1 MSFIILYLANIFK
14 ALDRLLNAVT
24 FGSGDETL
32 SSRLGKKQ
40 AKGSH
45 FACVFCRFL
54 DIFQRD
60 HCARSINNDDGANAT
75 IPD

>member
-1 MSFIILYLANIFK
+1 MMKRYLMNILS
-14 ALDRLLNAVT
+14 ALDRLANAIT
-24 FGSGDETL
+24 FGSGDETI
-32 SSRLGKKQ
+32 SSRLGKAQ

-54 DIFQRD
+54 DLFQRG
-60 HCARSINNDDGANAT
+60 HCAKSINPDDGKGAI